1 MVKVQQKVPNPAL
14 YYPVR
19 AGNSLT
25 DLKKWMKWAKKNYP
39 KQKLI
44 IVDYYTPRM
53 KDKRSEIRKYWK
65 YRYSN
70 PNLES
75 KYMVY
80 GTY

>member
-1 MVKVQQKVPNPAL
+1 MKTKVQTKIPDRRK

-25 DLKKWMKWAKKNYP
+25 ELRRWIKWSKRSMNP
-39 KQKLI
+39 KQRFV

-53 KDKRSEIRKYWK
+53 KDKKLKEYWK
-65 YRYSN
+65 ARYMGGH
-70 PNLES
+70 ES

-80 GTY
+80 GSY